1 MELTRLSMTTLRN
14 VERYQA
20 RRKQRGTAVFI
31 VMMALVVLTGA
42 GLWTIRSA
50 GLTDAASGNERAAA
64 QTLYISEMGVMA
76 GSAYFSIAGF
86 ADANYADASNALTTA
101 GRTPDACLSVPANT
115 FCKSIYLEEI
125 GAAFQDHTNGV
136 QYTLLDPGA
145 EGSLGEFAINVEGSV
160 IGNFIL
166 EMSDPK
172 PALVPGT
179 DVSDGTYQR
188 VTLTSYGFI
197 RPPPPPGG
205 DLCTLSD
212 SQNSVASQLG
222 MRSHMIIG
230 PLSSAAK

>member
-1 MELTRLSMTTLRN
+1 MELTTQGSSSSQKKT
-14 VERYQA
+14 ERIRA

-42 GLWTIRSA
+42 GLWTIHSA

-76 GSAYFSIAGF
+76 GTAYFAIAGY
-86 ADANYADASNALTTA
+86 ADANYEAAHFVGN
-101 GRTPDACLSVPANT
+101 PDDCYSVPSGK
-115 FCKSIYLEEI
+115 FCKAIPLEEI
-125 GAAFQDHTNGV
+125 GASFQDHTTGT

-145 EGSLGEFAINVEGSV
+145 EGSFGEFASNVAGSV
-160 IGNFIL
+160 LGDFIL

-188 VTLTSYGFI
+188 VTLTSYGY
-197 RPPPPPGG
+197 
-205 DLCTLSD
+205 
-212 SQNSVASQLG
+212 
-222 MRSHMIIG
+222 H
-230 PLSSAAK
+230 SSTTAARRRAVHLVR